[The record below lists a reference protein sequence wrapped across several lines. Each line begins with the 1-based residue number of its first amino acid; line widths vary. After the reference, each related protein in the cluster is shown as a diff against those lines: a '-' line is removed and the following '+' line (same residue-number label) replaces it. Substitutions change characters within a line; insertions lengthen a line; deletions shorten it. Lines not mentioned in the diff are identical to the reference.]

1 MKNKYAIILSYVFI
15 IICSVF
21 LMNFQT
27 ATVNQLHLGQNFEG
41 DGFVDEGGN
50 HKDPLDIG
58 PSNEEFH
65 RMVLKYAPYAG
76 IGIVVILVLVIFKQ
90 RTKLR
95 TFEKP
100 GLIRI
105 ENENA
110 MVESDI
116 SQLIPHY
123 DKDKFIDARYNDFVE
138 IKRAYLT
145 NNTFKLKKKLTD
157 QLYNQYIQEIE
168 GFKARGEVH
177 TLKDSRYRGA
187 IIKNI
192 EQINT
197 MLVLTLELK
206 VCYFEYVEQNNKYIK
221 NDDIKWLKKLKNNN
235 LIVLDNKIYIENN
248 ITFLGFNPDYKYY
261 KDKGNN
267 PNKAITKIND
277 LLNNA
282 KSNYNILLLH
292 TPLLITRN
300 ENYKN
305 IKQLDKIDLILC
317 GHTHGGMMP
326 SFFPGNFGI
335 ISPERKLFPKKVRG
349 KIKIKKTTMIISS
362 GIIKLSRKSKITF
375 LNDIYSSNINL
386 INIIDKF

>member
-1 MKNKYAIILSYVFI
+1 MRIEHKIYEITNKKNININIVHISDIHYTYKYKNKRLEIIKEKILTIKPNYICITGDLIDEYNITKEKEFEYFTNWLLELSKIAKVI
-15 IICSVF
+15 ISV
-21 LMNFQT
+21 
-27 ATVNQLHLGQNFEG
+27 
-41 DGFVDEGGN
+41 GN
-50 HKDPLDIG
+50 H
-58 PSNEEFH
+58 
-65 RMVLKYAPYAG
+65 
-76 IGIVVILVLVIFKQ
+76 
-90 RTKLR
+90 
-95 TFEKP
+95 
-100 GLIRI
+100 
-105 ENENA
+105 
-110 MVESDI
+110 
-116 SQLIPHY
+116 
-123 DKDKFIDARYNDFVE
+123 
-138 IKRAYLT
+138 
-145 NNTFKLKKKLTD
+145 
-157 QLYNQYIQEIE
+157 
-168 GFKARGEVH
+168 
-177 TLKDSRYRGA
+177 
-187 IIKNI
+187 
-192 EQINT
+192 
-197 MLVLTLELK
+197 
-206 VCYFEYVEQNNKYIK
+206 EYVKKENNKYIK

-235 LIVLDNKIYIENN
+235 LIVLDNEIYIENN

-277 LLNNA
+277 LLNNE